1 MLKCKNFFYLENEMV
16 KIQFKSTLIRNFKEE
31 DINKN
36 FLDALNNKK
45 LNKFIST
52 KKKKQTYKEA
62 LKYLQNMNKN
72 KYFYLI
78 VFNTLK
84 KELVGTITFRKI
96 SNNSY
101 YLGFMVC
108 NINYI
113 GGNFFYT
120 SVKKTISYIK
130 KKFNGEKV
138 YAGTAKTNLPSSFF
152 LRKLGFNVI
161 EKNKKKFKFLKM
173 NNDRLQSNN

>member
-1 MLKCKNFFYLENEMV
+1 MV
-16 KIQFKSTLIRNFKEE
+16 KIKFKSTLIRNFKVK

-45 LNKFIST
+45 LNKFVST

-62 LKYLQNMNKN
+62 LKYLRNMNKN
-72 KYFYLI
+72 KNFYLI

-96 SNNSY
+96 SDNSY

-120 SVKKTISYIK
+120 SVKKTINYIK
-130 KKFNGEKV
+130 KKFNGEKFF
-138 YAGTAKTNLPSSFF
+138 AGTVKTNLPCIFF

-161 EKNKKKFKFLKM
+161 KKNKIYFYFLK
-173 NNDRLQSNN
+173 